1 MLQSILISIALLFA
15 SGEGTKTTYTVD
27 TEASSVSWVGKKVTG
42 QHNGVV
48 ELKSGSFVFSEGQ
61 LVGGSFAVDMTSIEV
76 QDLTGE
82 YKGKLEGHLKSD
94 DFFGSNNFPTS
105 NFTITKVKANGA
117 GKYDVT
123 GDLTIKGKTEKITF
137 PAQLVEANGKVTGVA
152 SLIIDRSKF
161 DVKYGSGSFFDDL
174 GDKTI
179 YDDFELTV
187 NIVGVEAV
195 QGTR

>member
-1 MLQSILISIALLFA
+1 MIQSVLLSFVMLFS

-27 TEASSVSWVGKKVTG
+27 TDASSVAWVGKKVTG

-48 ELKSGSFVFSEGQ
+48 DLKTGSFEFSEGK
-61 LVGGSFAVDMTSIEV
+61 LVGGSFVVDMTSIEV
-76 QDLTGE
+76 QDLSGE

-94 DFFGSNNFPTS
+94 DFFGAEKYPSS
-105 NFTITKVKANGA
+105 NFVITKVKSNGA
-117 GKYDVT
+117 GKYDIT
-123 GDLTIKGKTEKITF
+123 GDLTIKEKTEKITF

-152 SLIIDRSKF
+152 SLTIDRSKY

-187 NIVGVEAV
+187 NIVGVENN
-195 QGTR
+195 QGTK